1 MQSNFEDIYFT
12 VLGELASEYAVPG
25 VENAYA
31 PGGECDRLY
40 NEICQARDRL
50 YQRLGVQDED
60 PDVEIILGNHLL
72 IQRILCEKMFRCG
85 QVAKQAFVGQG

>member
-1 MQSNFEDIYFT
+1 MQYDFEDIYFT
-12 VLGELASEYAVPG
+12 LLGELASEYAVPG
-25 VENAYA
+25 VENAYI

-40 NEICQARDRL
+40 NEICEARDRL

-72 IQRILCEKMFRCG
+72 IQNILCEEMFRLG
-85 QVAKQAFVGQG
+85 QAVNRHS